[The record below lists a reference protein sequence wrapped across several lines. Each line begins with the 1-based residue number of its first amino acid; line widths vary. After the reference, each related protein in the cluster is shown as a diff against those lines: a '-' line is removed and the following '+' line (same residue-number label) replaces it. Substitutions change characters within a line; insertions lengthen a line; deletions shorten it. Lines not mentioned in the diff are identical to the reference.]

1 MIPEIRIV
9 TIPPWK
15 LNENNEVILSI
26 TNKCESEVNVTF
38 ESVLNKDSTSPSAA
52 DIIFSTDSV
61 SVDRQDNKTTHSML
75 KPTDNQ
81 NYVCYRKDNKI
92 AIICHV
98 KPKSEDLNI
107 EV

>member
-9 TIPPWK
+9 TIPEWK

-26 TNKCESEVNVTF
+26 TNKCESEVNVTL
-38 ESVLNKDSTSPSAA
+38 ESAIDKDSSAPDIIFNKDS
-52 DIIFSTDSV
+52 V
-61 SVDRQDNKTTHSML
+61 CVDRQDNKTTHSAL
-75 KPTDNQ
+75 KQTDNQ

-98 KPKSEDLNI
+98 KPKLDNSNI
-107 EV
+107 EVCLV